1 MDQVEYTPEE
11 LRFLILIGQVA
22 EKGAASAAPV
32 ITPTPIDTTKVE
44 A

>member
-11 LRFLILIGQVA
+11 LRFMILIGQVA
-22 EKGAASAAPV
+22 EKGAASAAPKT
-32 ITPTPIDTTKVE
+32 TPTTADTTKVE